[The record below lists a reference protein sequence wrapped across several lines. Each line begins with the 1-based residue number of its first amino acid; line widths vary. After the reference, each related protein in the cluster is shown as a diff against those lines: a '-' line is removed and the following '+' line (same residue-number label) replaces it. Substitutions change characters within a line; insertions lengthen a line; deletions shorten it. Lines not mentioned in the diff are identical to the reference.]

1 MLKNEYY
8 ILDILRG
15 LGALF
20 VIFYHFFVFFFDHQT
35 FSAGLF
41 NLEPV
46 ELSRPFY
53 LDMINMLPFDI
64 GHLGVAFFF
73 LISGFLILPSLE
85 RYGSLKNFLK
95 HKVFRLWPAY
105 GVCFSLG
112 LLFIAGVFA
121 LQGWEFPYTFGHVLS
136 YFFWIRDLGH
146 YSYIDGAVWTLEI
159 QIKFYI
165 FAGLVWS
172 FGKTNFLEKMCAL
185 TLGLSLLVY
194 ILCIY
199 TAGDDFHWAYL
210 FVLAQKNLKYY
221 SLILLGTVLYSYYK
235 ESISLQRS
243 LLLGVLFL
251 SAFLSPLFS
260 SPDPLKT
267 NAYLLGLVI
276 FSYFVLFDKKG
287 LQIQKKGNRF
297 LEWVSKISYPLYIGH
312 VLPGYMIM
320 YFMISCGYNVF
331 WGICLG
337 LFYTFIMAE
346 IVHKYVEKRVLT
358 LFCHNKAFT
367 KKQAPQA
374 SA

>member
-1 MLKNEYY
+1 MVKNEYY

-146 YSYIDGAVWTLEI
+146 YSC
-159 QIKFYI
+159 
-165 FAGLVWS
+165 
-172 FGKTNFLEKMCAL
+172 M
-185 TLGLSLLVY
+185 
-194 ILCIY
+194 
-199 TAGDDFHWAYL
+199 
-210 FVLAQKNLKYY
+210 VL
-221 SLILLGTVLYSYYK
+221 
-235 ESISLQRS
+235 
-243 LLLGVLFL
+243 
-251 SAFLSPLFS
+251 
-260 SPDPLKT
+260 
-267 NAYLLGLVI
+267 
-276 FSYFVLFDKKG
+276 
-287 LQIQKKGNRF
+287 
-297 LEWVSKISYPLYIGH
+297 W
-312 VLPGYMIM
+312 
-320 YFMISCGYNVF
+320 
-331 WGICLG
+331 
-337 LFYTFIMAE
+337 
-346 IVHKYVEKRVLT
+346 
-358 LFCHNKAFT
+358 
-367 KKQAPQA
+367 
-374 SA
+374 